1 MLSTLL
7 LSFALALPAQDQPKT
22 PVDPKRID
30 AAVAE
35 LTTAFGKD
43 GTSETRAAA
52 IKNSVEAVD
61 GKVIALVAKGLD
73 DKDPAVESAA
83 IDALGR
89 MAHPDSLKA
98 LHALY
103 KKDKAKL
110 KDDEQL
116 FPLLLRSIAR
126 QGSPTS
132 VEVLLDDPF
141 AQRTHDAVRAR
152 VLGLGNI
159 RAKSAVE
166 GLVSLLG
173 MAGAQKVD
181 GYMDDFRLSFLH
193 LTGQDK
199 GPDPAA
205 WQKWWQDSKD
215 KYELP
220 ATLPDLAPEQKRN
233 WNRYWGT
240 QGKRDKEGGE
250 EGGKKERKKGEGKG
264 EGRGDGKGKGDG
276 KGEGKDGGGR

>member
-7 LSFALALPAQDQPKT
+7 FSFALALPAQDQPKP
-22 PVDPKRID
+22 PVDPKRVD

-52 IKNSVEAVD
+52 IKNNVEVVD
-61 GKVIALVAKGLD
+61 GKVIAQIVKGLD
-73 DKDPAVESAA
+73 DKDPVVESAA
-83 IDALGR
+83 VDALGH

-103 KKDKAKL
+103 KKDKNKL

-126 QGSPTS
+126 QGSAAS
-132 VEVLLDDPF
+132 VEILLDDPF
-141 AQRTHDAVRAR
+141 AQRSHDAVRAR
-152 VLGLGNI
+152 IFGLGNI
-159 RAKSAVE
+159 HAKSAVE
-166 GLVSLLG
+166 GLISLMN
-173 MAGAQKVD
+173 MAGAQKLD
-181 GYMDDFRLSFLH
+181 GYMDDFRLSFGH

-215 KYELP
+215 KFELP
-220 ATLPDLAPEQKRN
+220 ATAPDLSPEQKRT
-233 WNRYWGT
+233 WNRYWGAG
-240 QGKRDKEGGE
+240 GKREKEGKEGGE

-264 EGRGDGKGKGDG
+264 EGKEGKGKD
-276 KGEGKDGGGR
+276 KGKDGDGR

>member
-7 LSFALALPAQDQPKT
+7 FTFALALPVQDPPKP

-30 AAVAE
+30 AAVTE

-43 GTSETRAAA
+43 GTTETRTAA
-52 IKNSVEAVD
+52 IKNNVEVVD
-61 GKVIALVAKGLD
+61 GKVIALIAKGVD
-73 DKDPAVESAA
+73 DKDPLVESAA
-83 IDALGR
+83 IDALGH

-103 KKDKAKL
+103 IRDKAKL
-110 KDDEQL
+110 KDDEQM

-126 QGSPTS
+126 QGSPSS
-132 VEVLLDDPF
+132 VENLIDDPF
-141 AQRTHDAVRAR
+141 AQRSHDAIRAR
-152 VLGLGNI
+152 ILGLANI
-159 RAKSAVE
+159 RTKSAVE
-166 GLVSLLG
+166 GLISFLG
-173 MAGAQKVD
+173 LAGAQKVD
-181 GYMDDFRLSFLH
+181 GYMDDFRLAFCR

-215 KYELP
+215 KYEVP
-220 ATLPDLAPEQKRN
+220 TAMPDLSPEQKRT
-233 WNRYWGT
+233 WNRYWGA
-240 QGKRDKEGGE
+240 QGKHDKEGGE

-264 EGRGDGKGKGDG
+264 KG
-276 KGEGKDGGGR
+276 KGEGKDGGKDGDGR

>member
-1 MLSTLL
+1 MLTTLL
-7 LSFALALPAQDQPKT
+7 FTFALALPAQDQPK
-22 PVDPKRID
+22 PPPDPKRID
-30 AAVAE
+30 AAVTE

-52 IKNSVEAVD
+52 IKNNVEVVD
-61 GKVIALVAKGLD
+61 GKVIALIVKGLD
-73 DKDPAVESAA
+73 DKDPAVEAA
-83 IDALGR
+83 AVDALGH

-110 KDDEQL
+110 KDDEQM
-116 FPLLLRSIAR
+116 FPLVLRSIAR
-126 QGSPTS
+126 QGSPSS
-132 VEVLLDDPF
+132 VEILLDDPF
-141 AQRTHDAVRAR
+141 AQRSHDAIRAR
-152 VLGLGNI
+152 ILGLGNI
-159 RAKSAVE
+159 KAKASVE
-166 GLVSLLG
+166 GLISLLS

-181 GYMDDFRLSFLH
+181 GYMDDFRLSFGH

-220 ATLPDLAPEQKRN
+220 ATAPDLAPEQKRN
-233 WNRYWGT
+233 WNRYWGNA
-240 QGKRDKEGGE
+240 GKRDKEGGE
-250 EGGKKERKKGEGKG
+250 EGGKKDRKKGEGKG
-264 EGRGDGKGKGDG
+264 EGKGKGDG
-276 KGEGKDGGGR
+276 KGGGKDGGGR